1 MHLTPRLKIVIA
13 LSSLGLL
20 GLLTAL
26 RGADLATIARVLLGL
41 TAVVGLVVWFWR
53 ARSGTAVTFRSTPR
67 LVVVQRVGLSP
78 RSGLALVEV
87 DGRPFIVVHGDGFAR
102 LRPAPRP
109 ERVRPPRPL
118 PGSPVV
124 LREEFPQ

>member
-1 MHLTPRLKIVIA
+1 MHLTPRMKIVIS
-13 LSSLGLL
+13 LGSLGLL
-20 GLLTAL
+20 GLITAL
-26 RGADLATIARVLLGL
+26 RGADLATSARVLLGL
-41 TAVVGLVVWFWR
+41 SAAGGLAVWFWR
-53 ARSGTAVTFRSTPR
+53 MRSSAGSTSFRHTPR

-109 ERVRPPRPL
+109 ERVRHPRPL
-118 PGSPVV
+118 LVPPVA
-124 LREEFPQ
+124 REEFPQ